1 MDTISICRYCTPI
14 VRLPKHKRC
23 FGRARYPSPDQDSIP
38 VVALRRDSC
47 LLILLPSATGY
58 PNGATCVG
66 QPHIAFIGSNN
77 LLPILLGTALVRSR
91 KLRAFGLL
99 SSIKKELFP
108 CIPAVV
114 VLEGKHFMEGPLRSP
129 NPTDIG
135 DMCKGHL
142 TRLRVSRC
150 SSNEYSASGGGGGE
164 QLSCSLFRGC
174 WCMADITYGCDCQ
187 VLIFGHLLISPTSFK
202 PQCLDYTPLLI

>member
-99 SSIKKELFP
+99 SFVEKELIP
-108 CIPAVV
+108 CSGFPAVV

-164 QLSCSLFRGC
+164 
-174 WCMADITYGCDCQ
+174 
-187 VLIFGHLLISPTSFK
+187 
-202 PQCLDYTPLLI
+202 